1 MLVVVL
7 TEIVLIMKY
16 DIKWFHGLIAVSE
29 SVKTPLVGYEQ
40 SVAHKLKVITHTN
53 GDHV

>member
-1 MLVVVL
+1 M
-7 TEIVLIMKY
+7 MKY

-40 SVAHKLKVITHTN
+40 SVAHKLKVITHKWRPCAKAVN
-53 GDHV
+53 LLRSD

>member
-1 MLVVVL
+1 
-7 TEIVLIMKY
+7 MKY

-40 SVAHKLKVITHTN
+40 SVAHKLKVITHTQMETTCKS
-53 GDHV
+53 GEPTQE